1 MFGVAAVVSQ
11 IGSAPVDS
19 PHMSSDVGFVSNPF
33 IDPNALPSPGDLSTL
48 KESLMSPPFPLGVPG
63 RIGGAE
69 LPEY

>member
-11 IGSAPVDS
+11 IGSALVDT
-19 PHMSSDVGFVSNPF
+19 PHISSEVGFVSNPF
-33 IDPNALPSPGDLSTL
+33 IEPNALPADGDLSTL
-48 KESLMSPPFPLGVPG
+48 KESLISPPFPLGVPG